1 MHGPSEIVAG
11 TVAPQGDRIHIP
23 TNGEGQ
29 IIAKK
34 SVFHRACRQ
43 TASVC
48 LDVTIR
54 DFQKHLQ
61 SRRWALLLNE
71 LEKEF
76 YFNPPLPKD
85 YVENYLKGALKTARS
100 EWWKHWKKYGTQHR
114 TCLDHRY
121 ATFVAFWSS
130 DEGKEW
136 SEKMT
141 KVRKQR
147 PSSKSTTDC
156 STESS
161 DGAEVLFSAVPQP
174 T

>member
-85 YVENYLKGALKTARS
+85 YVENMEHSIGLALITDTLLLWLSGQAMR
-100 EWWKHWKKYGTQHR
+100 
-114 TCLDHRY
+114 
-121 ATFVAFWSS
+121 
-130 DEGKEW
+130 GK
-136 SEKMT
+136 SG
-141 KVRKQR
+141 VRR
-147 PSSKSTTDC
+147 
-156 STESS
+156 
-161 DGAEVLFSAVPQP
+161 
-174 T
+174 